1 MPSHYTQG
9 KEAMHAKCCPAV
21 SAMNPM
27 YTSPGYPQG
36 MDAMQGKLLRTRAL
50 WLVAVC
56 GQDLPQELWQEAY
69 AAAVGHMASSDLVV
83 ALMAVTAVLEQS
95 HQVMEELQNTQQEH
109 AMMQRTPYEEGAALP
124 PGGSCTHKDMEVYRA
139 RPGRQQGHAMMQR
152 TPSEE
157 VAALPPG
164 QVCTGV
170 LLYIGTSGMW
180 QKQTPRRS
188 QAPYEEGAILL
199 PGVLHCLAAD
209 PKHIGQ
215 QEPAM
220 LQQTPYEEGAT
231 LPPGETF
238 SWAQR
243 RAQTPR

>member
-27 YTSPGYPQG
+27 YISPGYPQG

-83 ALMAVTAVLEQS
+83 ALTAVTAVLEQS

-124 PGGSCTHKDMEVYRA
+124 PGGSCTHKDIVVYRA
-139 RPGRQQGHAMMQR
+139 RPGRQQGYAR
-152 TPSEE
+152 CIG
-157 VAALPPG
+157 LP
-164 QVCTGV
+164 
-170 LLYIGTSGMW
+170 L
-180 QKQTPRRS
+180 RRW
-188 QAPYEEGAILL
+188 PPCRLVI
-199 PGVLHCLAAD
+199 
-209 PKHIGQ
+209 
-215 QEPAM
+215 QEC
-220 LQQTPYEEGAT
+220 
-231 LPPGETF
+231 
-238 SWAQR
+238 
-243 RAQTPR
+243 